1 MKRLISLSLA
11 IILSTSLFAQLK
23 PYIQAIQTDA
33 SVTSM
38 TVRVEEAAKENG
50 LNVIGSYS
58 PATSKE
64 RQVVVVSSDEL
75 VGAVKKVGGLTGFA
89 AVLRIGITR
98 EGNITNVSYTNPKY
112 WGNAYFRDDFEKVL
126 VEYQT
131 VQLKLQKTMKAIGE
145 YKPVPFGSE
154 KGVDVKSLREYQYM
168 FGMPE
173 FDDTVELKAYA
184 SYSEAKKS
192 IDLALKIP
200 PQGLKQVYRIEIPG
214 EELVLYGIAIGLA
227 DGEKHFMPIIDID
240 SPKHTAFLPYEM
252 LVIGDEVH
260 MLHGRYRIALS
271 FPDLTMGTFSKIMS
285 TPGDIEDALEQL
297 TK

>member
-1 MKRLISLSLA
+1 MKRLISISLA
-11 IILSTSLFAQLK
+11 IIFSTSLFAQLK

-33 SVTSM
+33 SVAS
-38 TVRVEEAAKENG
+38 TVTRIQEAAEGNG
-50 LNVIGSYS
+50 LNVVGSYT
-58 PATSKE
+58 PATSIE
-64 RQVVVVSSDEL
+64 RQVVVVSSAEL
-75 VGAVKKVGGLTGFA
+75 IGAVKKVGGLTGFA

-112 WGNAYFRDDFEKVL
+112 WGNAYFRDDFEKVS

-131 VQLKLQKTMKAIGE
+131 VQLKLQNTMKAIGD

-154 KGVDVKSLREYQYM
+154 KGEDVKSLREYQYM

-173 FDDTVELKAYA
+173 FDDTVELRTY
-184 SYSEAKKS
+184 SSFSEAKKS
-192 IDLALKIP
+192 IDMALKTP
-200 PQGLKQVYRIEIPG
+200 PPGLKQVYRIEIPG
-214 EELVLYGIAIGLA
+214 EELVLYGIGISGE
-227 DGEKHFMPIIDID
+227 DGETHFMPIIDID
-240 SPKHTAFLPYEM
+240 TPKHTAFLPYEM

-285 TPGDIEDALEQL
+285 TPGDIEEALEQL
-297 TK
+297 TN